1 MDTSTVSV
9 RDRARRAVQREIAA
23 VGMRL
28 FTDQGF
34 EQTTADQIAAAAG
47 ISRRSFFRYFAT
59 KEDVL
64 LGELI
69 ARGRLVAEEL
79 AARPETEAP
88 WEALRAALLAA
99 KNVLPPIEGELE
111 VGRLLYTV
119 PSLHAYH
126 LEKQLAWREFLRP
139 DVARRI
145 RDQRGADAG
154 AAERQAAAIVAAA
167 LSCLD
172 TASEAWVL
180 AGGSVPLEDLWDE
193 AVAAV
198 RE

>member
-1 MDTSTVSV
+1 MDTTTVSV

-28 FTDQGF
+28 FTEQGF
-34 EQTTADQIAAAAG
+34 EQTTADQIAAASG
-47 ISRRSFFRYFAT
+47 ISRRSFFRYFPA

-79 AARPETEAP
+79 AARPADEEP
-88 WEALRAALLAA
+88 WDALRAALLAA

-126 LEKQLAWREFLRP
+126 LEKQLAWRAFLQP
-139 DVARRI
+139 DIARRL
-145 RDQRGADAG
+145 REQRGADPD
-154 AAERQAAAIVAAA
+154 AAARQAAAIVAAG

-172 TASEAWVL
+172 TASEAWVF
-180 AGGSVPLEDLWDE
+180 ADGAVPIESLWDE

-198 RE
+198 RA